1 MPKQC
6 ASGVVRMSLGP
17 TKPPGTAGGSDRPA
31 GANMAGGGLRDKF
44 QTPSFGLPLS
54 HEGTYIT
61 HLAFFWKQSADSIV
75 LPRIGNN
82 SASQLFSIQVGP
94 EV

>member
-1 MPKQC
+1 M
-6 ASGVVRMSLGP
+6 G
-17 TKPPGTAGGSDRPA
+17 AGKPA
-31 GANMAGGGLRDKF
+31 GKKIAGGGLRDKF
-44 QTPSFGLPLS
+44 QPPSFGLPLS

-61 HLAFFWKQSADSIV
+61 YLAFFLKQSANSIV